1 MREIFTSGSVGRAPG
16 NRCLYPEADAKI
28 RAADLTVRLKK
39 LYLGVITL
47 SFDFTVPELLVGKID
62 ISNLYQN
69 YNSKGKPT
77 SFGVD
82 LDFEE
87 MHLSKTLKSSEFYV
101 LRGKIEDTLRSWETK
116 YQRHVDKV
124 YKENRADYVDQL
136 NQEAKEAIE
145 TLNNILIHTLS
156 VDDTVDWDS
165 IKRKDAF
172 RINPVNF
179 FKDGKKP
186 DFIIFNSFGRP
197 TDFEK
202 ISPPIE
208 PALEKVKNE
217 YGIFSK
223 LFRGKAINEDFQTR
237 VIKWNHEKEK
247 INKANMSREAFFNK
261 VVLSFEKKKNIFE
274 EEKRRDN
281 EALENIKSR
290 YTEKDHRAIE
300 EYCDLVL
307 TASKYPDYFPQNWIL
322 EYRAN
327 SRIVVVEYDLPAPDQ
342 LPKVESYKYVKSR
355 DEVAEKEFT
364 QTARKKL
371 YDSVIF
377 QICIRTIHELFEADV
392 VNALDSVAFNGLVT
406 NTNPAT
412 GIKET
417 KIILSIVANKDKFIA
432 FDLSQVDPKATF
444 KHMKGVAAATFVDL
458 TPIPPIIQLDK
469 SDKRFISGRNIVG
482 NLDDSVNL
490 AAMNWDDFEHLIR
503 ELFEKEFVSGGG
515 EVKVTQASSDGGVDA
530 IAFDPDPIRGGKI
543 VIQAKRY
550 TNVVGVAAVRDLYG
564 TVLNEGAT
572 KGILVTTSDYGK
584 DSYEFAKD
592 KPITLL
598 NGSNL
603 LSLLE
608 KHGHKARVNIAEAKK
623 IMKV

>member
-1 MREIFTSGSVGRAPG
+1 MAEVT
-16 NRCLYPEADAKI
+16 
-28 RAADLTVRLKK
+28 
-39 LYLGVITL
+39 TL
-47 SFDFTVPELLVGKID
+47 SFDYSIPDLLAGKID
-62 ISNLYQN
+62 VSDLYQN
-69 YNSKGKPT
+69 YNSRGNPT

-82 LDFEE
+82 LNFHE

-101 LRGKIEDTLRSWETK
+101 MRGKIEDTLRTWETK
-116 YQRHVDKV
+116 YQRHIDKV
-124 YKENRADYVDQL
+124 HKENRAERVDEL

-145 TLNNILIHTLS
+145 SLNNILVHTLS
-156 VDDTVDWDS
+156 VDDTVDWDA

-172 RINPVNF
+172 RIKPVKLFN
-179 FKDGKKP
+179 DGKKP

-197 TDFEK
+197 TEFER

-208 PALEKVKNE
+208 PAFEKVKKE
-217 YGIFSK
+217 YGLFSK
-223 LFRGKAINEDFQTR
+223 LFRGKAIKEKFDARIEKWEQQKEQTR
-237 VIKWNHEKEK
+237 KDN
-247 INKANMSREAFFNK
+247 ADRESFFNQA
-261 VVLSFEKKKNIFE
+261 VTSFEIKKKEFE
-274 EEKRRDN
+274 EEKQRDN

-290 YTEKDHRAIE
+290 YRDKDPKAIE

-307 TASKYPDYFPQNWIL
+307 SGSQYPDYFPQNWVL
-322 EYRAN
+322 EYRED
-327 SRIVVVEYDLPAPDQ
+327 SRIAVVEFDLPAPAQ
-342 LPKVESYKYVKSR
+342 LPTVESYKYIKSH
-355 DEVAEKEFT
+355 DEVSEKVLT
-364 QTARKKL
+364 QAARKKL
-371 YDSVIF
+371 YDSAIY
-377 QICIRTIHELFEADV
+377 QICIRTLHELFEADV
-392 VNALDSVAFNGLVT
+392 INALEAVAFNGLVT
-406 NTNPAT
+406 NINPAT
-412 GIKET
+412 GMEET
-417 KIILSIVANKDKFIA
+417 KLIMSIVANKDQFIA

-444 KHMKGVAAATFVDL
+444 KHMKGVAAVSLVDL

-469 SDKRFISGRNIVG
+469 SDKRFISGRNVVG

-490 AAMNWDDFEHLIR
+490 AAMHWDDFEHLIR
-503 ELFEKEFVSGGG
+503 ELFEKEFVSSGG

-564 TVLNEGAT
+564 TVMNEGAT

-584 DSYEFAKD
+584 DSYEFAKN

-608 KHGHKARVNIAEAKK
+608 KHGHKARINIAEAKK